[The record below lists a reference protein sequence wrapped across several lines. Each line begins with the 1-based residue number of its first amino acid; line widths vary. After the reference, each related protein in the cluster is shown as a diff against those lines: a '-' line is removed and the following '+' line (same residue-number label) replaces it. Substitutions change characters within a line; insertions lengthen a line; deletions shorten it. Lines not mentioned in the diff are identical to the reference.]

1 MLLSTNPPPLDLR
14 RDLARP
20 RRRTKARFRRRRST
34 GQSRWTSLMTNATT
48 AMNPDTGEGTVLPT
62 SKLKIKGI
70 VLIME
75 ACLVADNVS
84 MWILD
89 CAATNHI
96 CCSLT
101 RFRKSKSLKEGDFSF
116 RWGDGSSVSAKTVGS
131 VTLSFEDRTLN
142 VNNVYFAH
150 SFGKNLISVARL
162 CEQDYCSKFIKN
174 GIRIFLSKNTFVTDA

>member
-1 MLLSTNPPPLDLR
+1 MLLSTKPLPLDLR
-14 RDLARP
+14 RDLTRL
-20 RRRTKARFRRRRST
+20 RRRTKARFRIRRTSHR
-34 GQSRWTSLMTNATT
+34 QSRWTSLTTNATT
-48 AMNPDTGEGTVLPT
+48 AMNPDTVEGTVLPT
-62 SKLKIKGI
+62 SKLRIKGI

-116 RWGDGSSVSAKTVGS
+116 RWGDGSSVSEKVVGS
-131 VTLSFEDRTLN
+131 VTLSF
-142 VNNVYFAH
+142 
-150 SFGKNLISVARL
+150 
-162 CEQDYCSKFIKN
+162 
-174 GIRIFLSKNTFVTDA
+174 